1 MPAFPFSQAL
11 TANQRGFNPLLN
23 ASWPFET
30 IPLMWVR
37 GAVCS
42 LLSRATTAGVQLSVQ
57 TGSTTI
63 QQRSPVQAGG
73 TAGVTPA
80 ALNTTPTKWVAS
92 PGDRIV
98 MIYDEVLGGT
108 PTLDG
113 IIEIEPL

>member
-30 IPLMWVR
+30 IPLAWPR
-37 GAVCS
+37 GAVVS

-57 TGSTTI
+57 TGSTSI

-73 TAGVTPA
+73 TAGVTPSS
-80 ALNTTPTKWVAS
+80 LNTTATKWVAS
-92 PGDRIV
+92 PGDRLV
-98 MIYDEVLGGT
+98 CVYDEVLGGT
-108 PTLDG
+108 PTVDG
-113 IIEIEPL
+113 IIEVEPI